1 MDVSEFLEG
10 IGCTEYRDVF
20 DSFDADE
27 EKRLFFSDFSRFVE
41 NGRKKAD
48 PEFYFLSIFLHLG
61 FDCHEIYKER
71 SIPDSIYFATF
82 HDISIWARWYHNH
95 TGKVGVDRINWLRNH
110 VNMRLFRLGELELE
124 LPSFPLDE
132 IWEKSPCDNPF
143 IFVHVPEGASL
154 NKAEESFSYALEF
167 FSYDKA
173 TFLMHS
179 WLLSPEIYSIAD
191 DSSRIKAFSSLFT
204 LIGREYDRQA
214 EERIF
219 GFVSDD
225 MNSYPVTSSLS
236 RKVKSA
242 LLRGENI
249 SSGYGYLERFSR

>member
-48 PEFYFLSIFLHLG
+48 PEFYFLSIFLHLR

-110 VNMRLFRLGELELE
+110 VNMRLFRLGELEFE

-132 IWEKSPCDNPF
+132 KIILRETPLNHSYHFSKSC
-143 IFVHVPEGASL
+143 S
-154 NKAEESFSYALEF
+154 
-167 FSYDKA
+167 
-173 TFLMHS
+173 
-179 WLLSPEIYSIAD
+179 
-191 DSSRIKAFSSLFT
+191 
-204 LIGREYDRQA
+204 
-214 EERIF
+214 
-219 GFVSDD
+219 
-225 MNSYPVTSSLS
+225 
-236 RKVKSA
+236 
-242 LLRGENI
+242 
-249 SSGYGYLERFSR
+249 

>member
-82 HDISIWARWYHNH
+82 HDISIWARWFSARRRASCP
-95 TGKVGVDRINWLRNH
+95 TGAC
-110 VNMRLFRLGELELE
+110 
-124 LPSFPLDE
+124 S
-132 IWEKSPCDNPF
+132 KSGMVRRACRSTSNP
-143 IFVHVPEGASL
+143 GS
-154 NKAEESFSYALEF
+154 
-167 FSYDKA
+167 
-173 TFLMHS
+173 
-179 WLLSPEIYSIAD
+179 
-191 DSSRIKAFSSLFT
+191 
-204 LIGREYDRQA
+204 
-214 EERIF
+214 
-219 GFVSDD
+219 
-225 MNSYPVTSSLS
+225 
-236 RKVKSA
+236 
-242 LLRGENI
+242 
-249 SSGYGYLERFSR
+249 